1 MASWEII
8 STCTGAVQSASG
20 LYAARF
26 FLGFV
31 EACFYPGCIFL
42 LSSWYKRSELS
53 LRCAILYGGSQ
64 VGSAFSGLIAAGIT
78 SGLDGALGLRAW
90 RWIFV
95 SLLTEHGLVVVACLL
110 TCRSFTDHRGF
121 YHDSGGHPVVVRS
134 ARFSYQ
140 HEVAL
145 SEGSCGSGVAARQGC
160 RRRD

>member
-1 MASWEII
+1 MQESHPAHTITQTLTDLFPQVPSNIFLAQLRPSVYLPVCMASWGIV
-8 STCTGAVQSASG
+8 STCTGAVQSAAG

-42 LSSWYKRSELS
+42 LSSWYRRSELS

-78 SGLDGALGLRAW
+78 EGLDGALGLRAW

-95 SLLTEHGLVVVACLL
+95 SCFLTQ
-110 TCRSFTDHRGF
+110 RGV
-121 YHDSGGHPVVVRS
+121 D
-134 ARFSYQ
+134 
-140 HEVAL
+140 L
-145 SEGSCGSGVAARQGC
+145 
-160 RRRD
+160 